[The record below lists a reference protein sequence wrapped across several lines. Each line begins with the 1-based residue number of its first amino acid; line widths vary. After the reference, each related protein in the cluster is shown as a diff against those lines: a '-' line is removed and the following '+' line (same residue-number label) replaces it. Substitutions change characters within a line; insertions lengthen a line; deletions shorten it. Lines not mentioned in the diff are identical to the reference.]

1 MSRASEF
8 SGADDIYDSSR
19 VPGKVRWML
28 PLPSLN
34 DTLKYGRDSLQL
46 VREHWAS
53 HGNFGSFAYLLRSAT
68 FHEDWHAESFYHTRQ
83 KFSYPAPPT
92 AFSIRPR
99 LSLLPNSSHF
109 VRVPG
114 GKYLIGA
121 SKTVPHFVFD
131 NEKPEVRVSY
141 FYNQYTMRNVAHEDF
156 STCFAPHPTVFLF
169 DFYYICSTW
178 PVYTSSKYQSF
189 PSAMANFC
197 NTLYLRT
204 LHSRAIGAT
213 RAVLWRNV
221 FFSLGHPSISR
232 RWFVM
237 WHGMKRRLIASGPSS
252 GSRQSMNGKWRILFW
267 KALARFLYFCA

>member
-1 MSRASEF
+1 MADLDDSRNRVLHLLDGLTSDQIRGIRNVSPCLLWEVGHVFFFTEFHYLRYVNISRASEF

-46 VREHWAS
+46 VKEHWAS

-92 AFSIRPR
+92 AFSVRPR

-141 FYNQYTMRNVAHEDF
+141 FYNQYTMRNVAHEDL
-156 STCFAPHPTVFLF
+156 STIFAPPYCV
-169 DFYYICSTW
+169 
-178 PVYTSSKYQSF
+178 V
-189 PSAMANFC
+189 
-197 NTLYLRT
+197 
-204 LHSRAIGAT
+204 
-213 RAVLWRNV
+213 
-221 FFSLGHPSISR
+221 
-232 RWFVM
+232 
-237 WHGMKRRLIASGPSS
+237 
-252 GSRQSMNGKWRILFW
+252 
-267 KALARFLYFCA
+267 